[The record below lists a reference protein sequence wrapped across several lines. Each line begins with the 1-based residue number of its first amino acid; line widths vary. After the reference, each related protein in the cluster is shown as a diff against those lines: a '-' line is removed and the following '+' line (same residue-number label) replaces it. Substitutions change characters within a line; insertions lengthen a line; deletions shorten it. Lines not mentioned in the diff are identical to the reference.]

1 MVPGGNTGAD
11 VGSEGVHA
19 AVDAAFDKLSGEFGE
34 PRHRHNIPDVAT
46 MTPIVSE
53 LVASMPDLARPDALC
68 WALALGADF
77 GGNLTV
83 AGASANVVM
92 LGIARRADN
101 PISFWESRSGP
112 DEYADRYLEPDAH
125 QSEIERAV
133 YAER

>member
-1 MVPGGNTGAD
+1 
-11 VGSEGVHA
+11 
-19 AVDAAFDKLSGEFGE
+19 
-34 PRHRHNIPDVAT
+34 

-77 GGNLTV
+77 GGDLTV

-125 QSEIERAV
+125 RSEIERAV